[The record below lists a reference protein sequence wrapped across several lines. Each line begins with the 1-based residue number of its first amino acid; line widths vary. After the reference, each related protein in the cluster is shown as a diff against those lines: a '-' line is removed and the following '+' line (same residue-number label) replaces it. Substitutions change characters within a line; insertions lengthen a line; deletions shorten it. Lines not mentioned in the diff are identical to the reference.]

1 MLGRRP
7 RVEEE
12 QVRGSGSLSGAS
24 VFSLDVEWLR
34 RLTGW
39 WAAAK
44 ADGNRGHLRVN
55 PDPRTRRR
63 TGT

>member
-24 VFSLDVEWLR
+24 VFSLACGMAQEADWMVGR
-34 RLTGW
+34 RQSRWEQGSPE
-39 WAAAK
+39 
-44 ADGNRGHLRVN
+44 GQ
-55 PDPRTRRR
+55 P
-63 TGT
+63 